1 MLGNQIMI
9 KKYCILISIL
19 PLVIVSAANALT
31 VSQVIEKYKESLNW
45 QQSVAM
51 QIDVNTEVLE
61 WPDANIPNIH
71 AKFQCVYRRDGND
84 CEWVGNALAFDT
96 NGRFMDDSSL
106 NMQDIFANG
115 RYFTISPTQRGPNK
129 IPRYAM
135 ITRDSDP
142 YYQQRL
148 GGLMGEPTR
157 GGPLFGRIS
166 VNNRYSIADLLGS
179 DTNMSMR
186 PDMELV
192 RGNLCYVLDGV
203 TKYGHVTAW
212 IAPDKAYNAL
222 KWSVEKE
229 PNDLVYD
236 KPAGAS
242 VEKGIY
248 EFDLFDFQEVN
259 EVIVPKN
266 ACYTST
272 IKLSGSGKSVAR
284 DIYQISQ
291 VSLNPDFK
299 ALNAFK
305 PNVPDGT
312 RVKLL
317 EAPGVRYVWQNNRA
331 VIDVNEATFEKID
344 ETIDKFKQQQDANQ

>member
-1 MLGNQIMI
+1 MF
-9 KKYCILISIL
+9 KKYCISIFIL

-31 VSQVIEKYKESLNW
+31 AGQVLDKYKESLNW
-45 QQSVAM
+45 AQSVSM
-51 QIDVNTEVLE
+51 QIDVNTEILE
-61 WPDANIPNIH
+61 WPDANIPDFH
-71 AKFQCVYRRDGND
+71 PRSQFMYRRDGNNYA
-84 CEWVGNALAFDT
+84 WIGKVLVFDV
-96 NGRFMDDSSL
+96 NWKLLDDSSL
-106 NMQDIFANG
+106 NIQDIFANG

-135 ITRDSDP
+135 ITRDSNP

-148 GGLMGEPTR
+148 EELRGDETR

-166 VNNRYSIADLLGS
+166 VNNRYSIADLLCS
-179 DTNMSMR
+179 DTNMSIR
-186 PDMELV
+186 PDMEPI
-192 RGNLCYVLDGV
+192 RGSLCYVLEGV
-203 TKYGHVTAW
+203 TKYGHITAW

-222 KWSVEKE
+222 KWSVGKG

-242 VEKGIY
+242 VERGIY

-259 EVIVPKN
+259 GVMVPKN
-266 ACYTST
+266 ASYTT
-272 IKLSGSGKSVAR
+272 TVKISGAGKNIGR
-284 DIYQISQ
+284 YTYQVSH

-299 ALNAFK
+299 ALGAFT
-305 PNVPDGT
+305 PNVPEGT

-317 EAPGVRYVWQNNRA
+317 EAPGVRYVWRNGRA

-344 ETIDKFKQQQDANQ
+344 KTINQFKQQQDANQ